1 MAHHTLLSPPHM
13 ERGGTHQNSAYY
25 CVYKYIER
33 SLHLFYL
40 YIYIMVCLSCIISC
54 IVYLYMYI
62 YIYLYTYPQTIFR
75 PFLCSLSHV
84 DTPHVPHHS
93 VASPTPLLSQ
103 PCVDGMI
110 GLHPR
115 NNTRIPSGRKH
126 LMAPSYII
134 SRQSIVE
141 VRLGNM
147 LIVYSLIFE
156 VLNHDSS

>member
-1 MAHHTLLSPPHM
+1 MQNGIQHVSKMQGAMGCPQKMQWEGVFFRVYMQTSKMAHHTFLSPPHM
-13 ERGGTHQNSAYY
+13 ERGGTHQNAAYY

-40 YIYIMVCLSCIISC
+40 YIYNGLFVLYYFMHCIFIS
-54 IVYLYMYI
+54 
-62 YIYLYTYPQTIFR
+62 QTSFR

-93 VASPTPLLSQ
+93 VPSPTPLLSQ

-115 NNTRIPSGRKH
+115 SNTRI
-126 LMAPSYII
+126 YI
-134 SRQSIVE
+134 
-141 VRLGNM
+141 
-147 LIVYSLIFE
+147 
-156 VLNHDSS
+156 

>member
-54 IVYLYMYI
+54 FVYLYKYI
-62 YIYLYTYPQTIFR
+62 YIHIHIHRQ
-75 PFLCSLSHV
+75 FLDLFSAVSPMYI
-84 DTPHVPHHS
+84 DAPHVPHHS

-115 NNTRIPSGRKH
+115 NNTIIPSGRKH
-126 LMAPSYII
+126 LMAPSG
-134 SRQSIVE
+134 RQPIVE